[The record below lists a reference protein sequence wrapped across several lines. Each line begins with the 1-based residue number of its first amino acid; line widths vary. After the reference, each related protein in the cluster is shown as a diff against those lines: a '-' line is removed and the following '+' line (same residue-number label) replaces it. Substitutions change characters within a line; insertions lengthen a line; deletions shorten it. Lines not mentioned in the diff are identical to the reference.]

1 MTHVTILDYGG
12 NIRSVERACQAAGM
26 RATVSDDHAIVASAE
41 RLILPG
47 VGHAGDVMRRL
58 ESTGLAEAVRM
69 VVQRGAPVLGICVGA
84 QLLLDRSEEG
94 DTTCFGFI
102 EGTARKMPQLHVAWA
117 PCMVVRHHVALNRS
131 ADVYFT
137 HGYSLAPDNPQ
148 DRIAES
154 AHGGE
159 PFCCAIGKGNVV
171 GVLWHPEKSGAA
183 GVEVLRRF
191 GEWQPPLAT
200 LRGER

>member
-1 MTHVTILDYGG
+1 MAPVTILDYGG

-26 RATVSDDHAIVASAE
+26 RASVSSDPAIVACAE
-41 RLILPG
+41 RIILPG

-69 VVQRGAPVLGICVGA
+69 VVRRGAPVLGICVGA

-117 PCMVVRHHVALNRS
+117 PCMVVRHHVVLNRS

-137 HGYSLAPDNPQ
+137 HGYDLHPEQPMA
-148 DRIAES
+148 RVAES
-154 AHGGE
+154 AHGAV
-159 PFCCAIGKGNVV
+159 PFCCAIGRDNVL
-171 GVLWHPEKSGAA
+171 GLLFHPEKSGAA

-191 GEWQPPLAT
+191 GEWQPPLAK